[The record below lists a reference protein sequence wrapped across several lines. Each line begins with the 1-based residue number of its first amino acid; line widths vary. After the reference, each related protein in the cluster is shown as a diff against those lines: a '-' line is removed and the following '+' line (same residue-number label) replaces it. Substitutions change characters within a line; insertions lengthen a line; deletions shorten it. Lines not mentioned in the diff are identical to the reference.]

1 MDMNFGK
8 SLTSTVIMLIVVFAL
23 FLTCLEI
30 AA

>member
-30 AA
+30 VA